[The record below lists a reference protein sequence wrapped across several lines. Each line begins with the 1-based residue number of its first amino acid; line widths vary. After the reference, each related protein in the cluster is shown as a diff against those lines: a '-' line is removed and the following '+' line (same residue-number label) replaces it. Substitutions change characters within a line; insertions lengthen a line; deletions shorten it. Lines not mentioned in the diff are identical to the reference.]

1 MYKSL
6 TAEIKK
12 YALDATLHALHKE
25 GMGKSDFGMN
35 NTSALINGGFGLYST
50 ENTKPRIGVI
60 KTEYYRIALIRSGS
74 VTFTIGLETFQPV
87 RNTIVFGFP
96 GQLFSLQNPTDD
108 FFAYYM
114 LFSDSF
120 IAETLLLSKYKNQ
133 FPFLSYAGIQCFPL
147 SEAEGNE
154 IEALIMKIN
163 EEVKT
168 QKAHLHQAIQ
178 LYIQLI
184 FIVANRSY
192 AHKILSK
199 QYASEQETPLFTRF
213 LKLVSEHFLTVRKV
227 SDYADMLFVS
237 ADHLNRII
245 KLNSDKTA
253 HQLIDEMILRE
264 AKAYLL
270 HSTLSITEIGYEL
283 DFSDP
288 SHFNKF
294 FKKLTDCTPLQYRNK
309 SE

>member
-6 TAEIKK
+6 TSEIKK
-12 YALDATLHALHKE
+12 YALDATLHTLHKE
-25 GMGKSDFGMN
+25 GLGKSGFGMN
-35 NTSALINGGFGLYST
+35 NTSALLDGGFGLYST
-50 ENTKPRIGVI
+50 ENTKTSIGIV
-60 KTEYYRIALIRSGS
+60 KTEYYRIGLIRSGS
-74 VTFTIGLETFQPV
+74 AVYTIGLETFQPV
-87 RNTIVFGFP
+87 RNAIVFGFP

-114 LFSDSF
+114 LFSDAF
-120 IAETLLLSKYKNQ
+120 IAETLLLSTYKNQ
-133 FPFLSYAGIQCFPL
+133 FPFLSYAGIQCFSL
-147 SEAEGNE
+147 TEAEGEE
-154 IEALIMKIN
+154 IEALFMKIN

-168 QKAHLHQAIQ
+168 KKAHTNQAIQ

-184 FIVANRSY
+184 FIIANRNY
-192 AHKILSK
+192 AQKILSK
-199 QYASEQETPLFTRF
+199 PDANEQELPLFTRF
-213 LKLVSEHFLTVRKV
+213 LKLVSEHFLSVRKV

-245 KLNSDKTA
+245 KSNSNKTA

-270 HSTLSITEIGYEL
+270 HSALSITEIGYEL
-283 DFSDP
+283 GFADP

-294 FKKLTDCTPLQYRNK
+294 FKKLAECTPLQYRNK